1 MIDNRKLKVYL
12 DTSVI
17 SYLKQ
22 DDAPGNIRN
31 GGINMNNKF
40 SVDDIHNIRE
50 EKTKKYLA
58 MSVDELKA
66 YFNEQEEKFYSTTDK
81 INKDLQIA

>member
-1 MIDNRKLKVYL
+1 
-12 DTSVI
+12 
-17 SYLKQ
+17 
-22 DDAPGNIRN
+22 
-31 GGINMNNKF
+31 MNNKF

-50 EKTKKYLA
+50 EKTKKYLT

-66 YFNEQEEKFYSTTDK
+66 YFNEQEERFYSTTDK

>member
-1 MIDNRKLKVYL
+1 
-12 DTSVI
+12 
-17 SYLKQ
+17 
-22 DDAPGNIRN
+22 
-31 GGINMNNKF
+31 MNNKF

-66 YFNEQEEKFYSTTDK
+66 YFKEQEERFYTTADK
-81 INKDLQIA
+81 IDNDLQLA

>member
-1 MIDNRKLKVYL
+1 MK
-12 DTSVI
+12 
-17 SYLKQ
+17 
-22 DDAPGNIRN
+22 N

-50 EKTKKYLA
+50 EKTKKYLT

-66 YFNEQEEKFYSTTDK
+66 YFNEQEERFYSTTDK
-81 INKDLQIA
+81 INNDLQVA